1 MYYLW
6 IKFHRS
12 PVTAHGD
19 PVGPPGPQNVKDM
32 RFLRLETSLY
42 TTFYIRGPSG
52 VTPEHATLQHSI
64 GQAWRLCGVASYH
77 RV

>member
-1 MYYLW
+1 MVEQIYVW
-6 IKFHRS
+6 IKSRRS

-42 TTFYIRGPSG
+42 TIFCKR
-52 VTPEHATLQHSI
+52 VHAFFKRTIEYLVSM
-64 GQAWRLCGVASYH
+64 
-77 RV
+77 